1 MFFHFVILIY
11 FIKNLIL
18 VITEYLKSIFINS
31 IKEKIST
38 KMMNKYLHQD
48 YLYHSKKDNS
58 EINSTINQ
66 KINDLTD
73 GLLSSVLIIIA
84 EVIMIIGL
92 VTLIIFLNK
101 LIHF

>member
-1 MFFHFVILIY
+1 M
-11 FIKNLIL
+11 
-18 VITEYLKSIFINS
+18 
-31 IKEKIST
+31 
-38 KMMNKYLHQD
+38 MMNKYLHQD

-84 EVIMIIGL
+84 EVIMIFGSSNL
-92 VTLIIFLNK
+92 DNIF
-101 LIHF
+101 